1 MKKFVLILLIFLLT
15 GCNAVISDSKVS
27 ELTYDLN
34 INSKDLDDSY
44 SNINST
50 TIELSNE
57 DVYIEAEGTYILTG
71 TMDDASVI
79 VDTDK
84 DKEVRLVLDNVTINS
99 GDFASIY
106 IIESDKVTIT
116 LAENSVNSLSDSKEH
131 TQIDDNNVDS
141 VIFSKAD
148 LVINGKGTLNINT
161 NIGHGIVSKDDLII
175 TGGTINVDSK
185 SQGINGKDSIKIYD
199 GNINITSGTDS
210 IKSDNDEDEDRGF
223 VYIAGGII
231 NIDSEDDAI
240 QGFHLIQIDG
250 GNININKSYEGLE
263 SQYIVINDGD
273 LTINSSDDG
282 INACDK
288 SNSNSNI
295 KQSQNMRMPMMT
307 GSTNADLTINGG
319 NIYINAN
326 GDGIDSNGTV
336 NLYGGTLVIDG
347 PVSDGDQA
355 FDYETGGYA
364 YGSETLCIG
373 SSGMAES
380 FSKESKQYNLL
391 YNLDKTYEANSK
403 IEIYSEDNEIIF
415 DHTSTKSFN
424 SILLTSSKIKQNETI
439 TIKIDTDEYSYTFE
453 DITNSEGKGGIGG
466 FGQRDKMNNGSF
478 KETPEQNKNFG
489 PGDMRRPNEEFDFE
503 NSERPDDEQIPPDR
517 PNDFDPNA
525 QTPYKPLDDNHNKR

>member
-240 QGFHLIQIDG
+240 QGYNLIQIDG

-295 KQSQNMRMPMMT
+295 KQSQNMRMPMMM

-347 PVSDGDQA
+347 PISDGDQA

-380 FSKESKQYNLL
+380 FSKESTQYNLL
-391 YNLDKTYEANSK
+391 YNLDKIYEANSK

-466 FGQRDKMNNGSF
+466 FGQRDKKNNESF

-503 NSERPDDEQIPPDR
+503 NSERPDGEQIPPYR

-525 QTPYKPLDDNHNKR
+525 QMPNKPLDDNRNKR